1 MDLKQKFEEDKG
13 FDVYAYRQEYA
24 GASVNKDGFNDDYVE
39 WLENKVKILSLSG
52 VSQRSELLKA
62 FLKNADDKG
71 NIVLIE
77 SEQKC
82 IEDFSLSFTDSDE
95 EYEPYFGWCNVEGCE
110 NEGANVGCCW
120 RETGYWTVCSKH
132 ASEYRAGKPQPKM
145 QQKYIDKEATR
156 LPDGTLPIVN
166 EG

>member
-1 MDLKQKFEEDKG
+1 M
-13 FDVYAYRQEYA
+13 
-24 GASVNKDGFNDDYVE
+24 
-39 WLENKVKILSLSG
+39 
-52 VSQRSELLKA
+52 ELR
-62 FLKNADDKG
+62 
-71 NIVLIE
+71 NIHINTFKELIE
-77 SEQKC
+77 FISLPVDFETIEIKYPSKEGAAYFVSFLSTWTWDEIDNVLFDAVVQKSTSNYQC
-82 IEDFSLSFTDSDE
+82 PKTDSDE

-110 NEGANVGCCW
+110 NEGANGGCCW
-120 RETGYWTVCSKH
+120 RETGYWTVCCKH

>member
-1 MDLKQKFEEDKG
+1 MNKYSSDMKEEIGRILRRRFTRGDIQTATNELLDL
-13 FDVYAYRQEYA
+13 
-24 GASVNKDGFNDDYVE
+24 FNVS
-39 WLENKVKILSLSG
+39 LSL
-52 VSQRSELLKA
+52 
-62 FLKNADDKG
+62 
-71 NIVLIE
+71 
-77 SEQKC
+77 
-82 IEDFSLSFTDSDE
+82 TDSDE

-110 NEGANVGCCW
+110 NEGANGGCCW

>member
-1 MDLKQKFEEDKG
+1 MEE
-13 FDVYAYRQEYA
+13 
-24 GASVNKDGFNDDYVE
+24 
-39 WLENKVKILSLSG
+39 KILDILEKHYHG
-52 VSQRSELLKA
+52 RNFIEKRCAKELLA
-62 FLKNADDKG
+62 LLD
-71 NIVLIE
+71 V
-77 SEQKC
+77 SV
-82 IEDFSLSFTDSDE
+82 SLTDSDE

-110 NEGANVGCCW
+110 NEGANGGCCW